1 MPNNEVPD
9 LATYSTGFEGENIAT
24 LEATNLDE
32 EITNYDDEIIERITL
47 TPHLWL
53 CYRKISDDVLHFLW
67 NSADSQN
74 FPHQLAKILDDA
86 LRGTFT
92 TERIAFALNKD
103 NSPKY
108 YEKTDNLKE
117 RETTIKQEVAV

>member
-9 LATYSTGFEGENIAT
+9 RTLYWLMQEENIAT
-24 LEATNLDE
+24 LKASELG
-32 EITNYDDEIIERITL
+32 DEIENYESDVIETITL

-53 CYRKISDDVLHFLW
+53 CYRDGDDNIQNFW
-67 NSADSQN
+67 ETEDAEN

-108 YEKTDNLKE
+108 YEKTDDLKE
-117 RETTIKQEVAV
+117 RETTIKQEVAE

>member
-9 LATYSTGFEGENIAT
+9 LATYLGFGE
-24 LEATNLDE
+24 DE
-32 EITNYDDEIIERITL
+32 TITL
-47 TPHLWL
+47 TASELGDDIENYNNELIERVQLISHLWL
-53 CYRKISDDVLHFLW
+53 CHRDVGDDVLHFFW
-67 NSADSQN
+67 NSENAEN